1 MTTKLIGVN
10 RSRVYSPTR
19 QFFSVSVDS
28 VLAHDILCQRR
39 HHSHLA
45 VYLPLPLA
53 DLVGFTA
60 WSSMREP
67 ASVFILL
74 ETLFRAFDKIA
85 AKRMVYKVE
94 TIGDCYGTCSMWK

>member
-1 MTTKLIGVN
+1 MLVQN
-10 RSRVYSPTR
+10 WSLVDADVVCSPLT
-19 QFFSVSVDS
+19 
-28 VLAHDILCQRR
+28 A
-39 HHSHLA
+39 
-45 VYLPLPLA
+45 A

-94 TIGDCYGTCSMWK
+94 TIGDCYGKS

>member
-1 MTTKLIGVN
+1 MLYV
-10 RSRVYSPTR
+10 
-19 QFFSVSVDS
+19 
-28 VLAHDILCQRR
+28 
-39 HHSHLA
+39 
-45 VYLPLPLA
+45 A

-94 TIGDCYGTCSMWK
+94 TIGDCYGK